1 MAVANVTHDIS
12 IREVGQAETSALGFM
27 LASNR
32 RLRGH
37 KVGAANTIAPR
48 ILSMGE
54 LTEQEAPPTIEMV
67 WSQDNWNLGAG
78 GINHQTDPNKLALT
92 NKINTSTYGRISAG
106 PELQS
111 LARDCAGDL
120 QYPTGFAKVGSEFW
134 AFYERD
140 VYLYQATGPQEWQL
154 GTEPEAVA
162 KCYKNG
168 IEWNGTTYVP
178 AWGLSDDLPKTY
190 IYKADADCNWTLSTL
205 ASGKTA
211 KYFAKGRNAAGDEIL
226 FGAYWSSSL
235 KNILRISTTDA
246 TNSGLWSNDITI
258 GDSDS
263 EITAL
268 VNNDDT
274 VLICKTDGVW
284 AYFTNGTTKNLT
296 PQFESMAHNDN
307 FRGAFNWN
315 GHIILPLGRGGMLEL
330 VNGKLFDISL
340 ERYFPDTE
348 IWSDYYHN
356 RVVAV
361 TGDPTKLFIAV
372 SIGNNLHILMA
383 DWLEFQGITDFRW
396 HHLADFSQSSFGS
409 RKNYVELYAD
419 GLPHANLA
427 HRRIWIASAP
437 IDDDQD
443 TQYIAINLNEDND
456 FAFTNDT
463 DAAATTTVFD
473 AGFPHIPKAF
483 QTFDANFLN
492 LGAGGRTMDVQYSID
507 GASFVALGTLNST
520 SGTQELAFTDG
531 TTGKTLQL
539 RFLPRESGCP
549 DTSLSAV
556 LTKFRVKLQLR
567 PTRVKTLDLELYL
580 ADQMVLLN
588 GSIAGQLSA
597 DLTQLNTWSDQ
608 AAEVIVK
615 DSEQVERDMVVL
627 PGTYRRREVAH
638 EFGRRPEYVVGMTFA
653 EVG

>member
-1 MAVANVTHDIS
+1 MAAADVTHDIS
-12 IREVGQAETSALGFM
+12 IREVGTAESTALGFM

-32 RLRGH
+32 RVRGH

-92 NKINTSTYGRISAG
+92 NKINTTTYGRISAG

-111 LARDCAGDL
+111 LGRDTAGDL
-120 QYPTGFAKVGSEFW
+120 QYPTGFAKVGTELW

-168 IEWNGTTYVP
+168 VEWNGVTYVP
-178 AWGLSDDLPKTY
+178 AWHITDETPLDY
-190 IYKADADCNWTLSTL
+190 IYKADADTDWTLSTL
-205 ASGKTA
+205 TPNDC

-226 FGAYWSSSL
+226 FGAYWGT
-235 KNILRISTTDA
+235 NNNELRISTTDA
-246 TNSGLWSNDITI
+246 TNSGAWGTAITI

-296 PQFESMAHNDN
+296 PQFQSMAHTDN

-348 IWSDYYHN
+348 VWSDYYHN

-361 TGDPTKLFIAV
+361 TGDPTKLFVAV

-383 DWLEFQGITDFRW
+383 DWMEFQGITDFRW
-396 HHLADFSQSSFGS
+396 HHMADFNQSSFGS

-419 GLPHANLA
+419 GLPHATLA

-443 TQYIAINLNEDND
+443 PQYIALNVNEDND

-473 AGFPHIPKAF
+473 AGFPHIPI
-483 QTFDANFLN
+483 
-492 LGAGGRTMDVQYSID
+492 V
-507 GASFVALGTLNST
+507 
-520 SGTQELAFTDG
+520 
-531 TTGKTLQL
+531 
-539 RFLPRESGCP
+539 
-549 DTSLSAV
+549 
-556 LTKFRVKLQLR
+556 
-567 PTRVKTLDLELYL
+567 
-580 ADQMVLLN
+580 N
-588 GSIAGQLSA
+588 G
-597 DLTQLNTWSDQ
+597 N
-608 AAEVIVK
+608 
-615 DSEQVERDMVVL
+615 
-627 PGTYRRREVAH
+627 
-638 EFGRRPEYVVGMTFA
+638 
-653 EVG
+653 